1 MRALNVLALCYLL
14 ISCLDA
20 TAQQPANDVQIIGA
34 MKNVM
39 RKGQLYGN
47 IKLDTIQP
55 KEHLYGLGPVE
66 YLTGEILI
74 LDGQSYRSTVVNDQQ
89 MKVSTSFD
97 LKAPFF
103 AYAHIPAW
111 VEQTLP
117 DSVQTLQQLQEYL
130 NLITK
135 NIRRPFMF
143 KLSGKVADAMIHV
156 VNLPKGSKVSSPEQA
171 HRGRKTFQLKNEP
184 AVLLGF
190 FSTEHQSIFTH
201 HNTYLHIHLINAT
214 RDQMGHLDEIHFG
227 HGSMTL
233 FLPAE

>member
-1 MRALNVLALCYLL
+1 MLALNAITICCLL

-20 TAQQPANDVQIIGA
+20 TAQQAVNEVQIIGA

-39 RKGQLYGN
+39 WKGQLYGN
-47 IKLDTIQP
+47 IQLDTIQP

-74 LDGQSYRSTVVNDQQ
+74 LDGQSYRSTVVNGQQ
-89 MKVSTSFD
+89 MKVSTNFD

-103 AYAHIPAW
+103 AYAHIPVW

-117 DSVQTLQQLQEYL
+117 DSVQTLQQLQEFL
-130 NLITK
+130 DLITK

-143 KLSGKVADAMIHV
+143 KLSGTVADAMIHV
-156 VNLPKGSKVSSPEQA
+156 VNLPAGSQVSSPGEA
-171 HRGRKTFQLKNEP
+171 HRGRKSYQLKNEP
-184 AVLLGF
+184 AELLGF

-201 HNTYLHIHLINAT
+201 HDTYLHIHLITAD
-214 RDQMGHLDEIHFG
+214 RKQMGHLDSVRFKKG
-227 HGSMTL
+227 AMKL
-233 FLPAE
+233 FLPAK